1 MEINKSML
9 DAIKLALKNCLD
21 DLHKDK
27 TGYVFAALFAFLFSY
42 ILYNNW
48 VYMLQYATSDF
59 GGEYLYFKKVLETG
73 NPFTV
78 QYANSDESFAVRSWF
93 IMAPFYF
100 LTKNLILSAN
110 LTLLTTTILL
120 AFSIYYF
127 FRKLDLS
134 FTEIFL
140 GLLMIFGFF
149 AGKSAIDTMNYLP
162 ETVMFR
168 HYNGYVTLVIGLLI
182 TLAFFAEIYKEHKLS
197 LLKRIVGVVIAF
209 FLGLSGIKMFCI
221 LYAPILLV
229 ELIGLINAKLQE
241 LKFNKLSLIY
251 ACELVASNLMAFLFY
266 AAVIAP
272 YRHASSFVSK
282 LGIIQQDKFFD
293 NFLTDFFRFLRAIG
307 ISFNGM
313 SLLSLSACLTICAIA
328 LYCVLIFGLRYV
340 KKFDILTK
348 SQNKVLSYLL
358 ASVVL
363 LAVYFLLTGYA
374 GWYHYWFAALFGIVL
389 LTIFCYR
396 LAVMQKVNILKYVI
410 VLLILAGVTVNGFYV
425 YGNKIEEKTP
435 IMNVTEYL
443 MESKCERVIGTFWN
457 THIISFLSNAN
468 INSLCIRDNDSL
480 NMYDW
485 ITDRTFY
492 TNDDESIT
500 LILTSRENKNWQEN
514 PSKSFLLSLAQSS
527 EEKFGYWLYVFD
539 KNPFVFNML
548 EFGFNARFNFLN
560 LSYTDNA
567 FLANGGITLV
577 NGAAQYGP
585 YCSADAGSYEVII
598 RGINL
603 DKADVDLV
611 NANGLIDNE
620 INYIIR
626 SSEEIKYTFTLTEA
640 VSDLEMRTFNNQD
653 DIVIIYDITLEK
665 QNAEKCW

>member
-1 MEINKSML
+1 ML
-9 DAIKLALKNCLD
+9 NAIKLALKNCLVG
-21 DLHKDK
+21 LHKDK
-27 TGYVFAALFAFLFSY
+27 IGYVFAALFVFLFGY

-78 QYANSDESFAVRSWF
+78 QYANSDESFVVRSWF

-120 AFSIYYF
+120 ALSIYYF

-134 FTEIFL
+134 FSEIFL

-149 AGKSAIDTMNYLP
+149 AGKGAIDTMNYLP

-182 TLAFFAEIYKEHKLS
+182 TLAFFAEIYEKNKLG
-197 LLKRIVGVVIAF
+197 LLKTLVGVIIAF

-229 ELIGLINAKLQE
+229 ELIGLINAKLQKI
-241 LKFNKLSLIY
+241 KFNKLSLIY
-251 ACELVASNLMAFLFY
+251 ACELLASNLIAFLFY
-266 AAVIAP
+266 AVIIAP

-282 LGIIQQDKFFD
+282 LGIIQQEKFFD
-293 NFLTDFFRFLRAIG
+293 NLLTDFFLFLRAIG

-328 LYCVLIFGLRYV
+328 LYCVLIFSMPYI
-340 KKFDILTK
+340 KQFNIITK

-363 LAVYFLLTGYA
+363 LGVYFILTGYA

-389 LTIFCYR
+389 LTIFSYR
-396 LAVMQKVNILKYVI
+396 LAVIKQVNILKYVI
-410 VLLILAGVTVNGFYV
+410 IMLVLSGITINGFYV
-425 YGNKIEEKTP
+425 YGNKVEEKTP
-435 IMNVTEYL
+435 IMSVTEYL
-443 MESKCERVIGTFWN
+443 MESNCERVIGTFWN

-468 INSLCIRDNDSL
+468 INSLCIQNNDNLSK
-480 NMYDW
+480 YDW

-492 TNDDESIT
+492 TNDDEPIT
-500 LILTSRENKNWQEN
+500 LILTGRENKNWQES
-514 PSKSFLLSLAQSS
+514 PSKSFLLSLAESS

-539 KNPFVFNML
+539 KNPFAFNML
-548 EFGFNARFNFLN
+548 EFGLNAKFNFMN
-560 LSYTDNA
+560 LFYTDNA
-567 FLANGGITLV
+567 ILANGGITLV
-577 NGAAQYGP
+577 NGSAQYGP
-585 YCSADAGSYEVII
+585 YCTADAGSYEIII

-603 DKADVDLV
+603 DKADFDVISC
-611 NANGLIDNE
+611 GGK
-620 INYIIR
+620 
-626 SSEEIKYTFTLTEA
+626 IKYKPFNVIISSKEIRCSFNLSEN
-640 VSDLEMRTFNNQD
+640 VSDLEIRTFNNQEEH
-653 DIVIIYDITLEK
+653 VVIYDIILVK
-665 QNAEKCW
+665 QNVEQCW